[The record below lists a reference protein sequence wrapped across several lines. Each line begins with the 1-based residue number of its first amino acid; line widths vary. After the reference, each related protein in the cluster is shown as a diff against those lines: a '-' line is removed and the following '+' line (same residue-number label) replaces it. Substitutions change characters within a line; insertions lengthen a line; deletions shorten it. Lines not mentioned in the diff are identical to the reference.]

1 MKIIHVALITGSIVG
16 ALTASA
22 VAADE
27 KMSFFITSVGGG
39 KGGDLGGLAG
49 ADAHCGTVTL
59 TLGSSCSAI
68 SQRCAPSP
76 IAAIGFQPR

>member
-1 MKIIHVALITGSIVG
+1 MKFIHIALIALPVIG
-16 ALTASA
+16 ALTAPS

-49 ADAHCGTVTL
+49 ADAHCSKLAKTAGAN
-59 TLGSSCSAI
+59 G
-68 SQRCAPSP
+68 
-76 IAAIGFQPR
+76 